1 MRLLRV
7 TLFAVVAVA
16 VCSIAGFAAMFVLA
30 DSSMCANEAIIEV
43 ASPDAKHKAVVF
55 QRDCG
60 ATTGFSTQVTVLPAG
75 ASLQNEPGNVFVAD
89 TNHGAAPSGRGGG
102 PEVAVHWLT
111 DAALH
116 IAHHPSARVFKAER
130 YIGDVQIDYGL

>member
-1 MRLLRV
+1 
-7 TLFAVVAVA
+7 
-16 VCSIAGFAAMFVLA
+16 MFVLT
-30 DSSMCANEAIIEV
+30 DNSICANEALVEV

-102 PEVAVHWLT
+102 PEVAVQWLT
-111 DAALH
+111 DSALH
-116 IAHHPSARVFKAER
+116 IAHHSSARVFKAER
-130 YIGDVQIDYGL
+130 RVGDVRIDYGL